1 MANAA
6 YIQIGVKSKRTP
18 TGEFLPAEPIYAPTD
33 EKRRKSG
40 LTESEESVLHAI
52 AALFASKHIELEKE
66 ASNNVEV

>member
-18 TGEFLPAEPIYAPTD
+18 TGEFLPAEPIYATTD

-40 LTESEESVLHAI
+40 LTESEESVLHVI